1 MPGKH
6 YKTSDTRPACL
17 HRPKAVRPQW
27 VAKMSGN
34 ERK

>member
-6 YKTSDTRPACL
+6 NKTSDTRPACL
-17 HRPKAVRPQW
+17 HRPKGVRPQL

-34 ERK
+34 EWK